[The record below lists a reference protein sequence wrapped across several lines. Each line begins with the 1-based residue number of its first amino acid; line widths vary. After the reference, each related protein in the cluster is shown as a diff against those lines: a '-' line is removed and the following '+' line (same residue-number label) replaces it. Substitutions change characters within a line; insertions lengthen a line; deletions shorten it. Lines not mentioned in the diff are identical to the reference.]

1 MIRQPI
7 IYLYVGII
15 AGVDLLFIALLY
27 LFGPASIFDFTEY
40 IQRIA
45 ASCPFLCL
53 DIAMWF
59 FVSFQLNWKIEIKK
73 DGFTFT
79 NTFKKEKTYKFDEIE
94 ERQLRA
100 CYRYYHNGKHIV
112 CISMLLDDFYM
123 LSEAIAAYR
132 SKKKKE
138 CEIQ

>member
-112 CISMLLDDFYM
+112 CISMLLENCYA
-123 LSEAIAAYR
+123 LYLRI
-132 SKKKKE
+132 K
-138 CEIQ
+138 

>member
-15 AGVDLLFIALLY
+15 AGVDWLFIALLY

-73 DGFTFT
+73 DEFTFT

-100 CYRYYHNGKHIV
+100 CY
-112 CISMLLDDFYM
+112 CIFRVRIHSDFKRT
-123 LSEAIAAYR
+123 ER
-132 SKKKKE
+132 F
-138 CEIQ
+138 

>member
-15 AGVDLLFIALLY
+15 AGVGWLFMALLC

-79 NTFKKEKTYKFDEIE
+79 NTFKKKKTYKFDEIE

-100 CYRYYHNGKHIV
+100 CY
-112 CISMLLDDFYM
+112 CIFRVRIHSDFKRT
-123 LSEAIAAYR
+123 ER
-132 SKKKKE
+132 F
-138 CEIQ
+138 

>member
-1 MIRQPI
+1 MNTKKDKSKVEQAEDVLAVIIQPK

-15 AGVDLLFIALLY
+15 AGVGWLFMALLC

-59 FVSFQLNWKIEIKK
+59 FCFFSIKLENR
-73 DGFTFT
+73 G
-79 NTFKKEKTYKFDEIE
+79 KKGQIYIYEYVQKE
-94 ERQLRA
+94 E
-100 CYRYYHNGKHIV
+100 NI
-112 CISMLLDDFYM
+112 
-123 LSEAIAAYR
+123 
-132 SKKKKE
+132 
-138 CEIQ
+138 

>member
-123 LSEAIAAYR
+123 LSEGIAAYR
-132 SKKKKE
+132 AKKKKE
-138 CEIQ
+138 GEIQ